1 MQLER
6 HGWDIH
12 AVSAEPDRA
21 GARSGLAGGAGA
33 GRGGPGRGGAG
44 RGGIWAGGMGSGVQ
58 EAR

>member
-33 GRGGPGRGGAG
+33 GRGGAG
-44 RGGIWAGGMGSGVQ
+44 RGRIWAGGMGSGVQ